1 MATSPWS
8 LIFDDGAGRMSV
20 PARDLAHGSALR
32 IARWW
37 HSQHN
42 TATDRTPL
50 ARMLPS
56 VIGGPACD
64 RGRALIPGEDTASA
78 GRSERCR
85 AAKGCWTGTLSLG
98 AMARGGPAGKPKA
111 PGLSERGSCTRP
123 QKTVWTCATTQ
134 MDPTR
139 SGRRQWPRWGL
150 GKPPLFQ
157 SYGQPPRI
165 VLSLWAR
172 DFFFDTFR
180 RTMANVLDH
189 IRRMR
194 SSHLVG
200 LGFAL
205 LALMAIYYFKDEAIH
220 WYAYDR
226 HAANVD
232 ISVSATN
239 GQCETADHPLSI
251 SITNS
256 SSRAI
261 DRTTFSFVAKIP
273 GHSTNIVNGYSS
285 TDTIIPPRHVLTQ
298 CHALPRFFNSYDK
311 RAEFRELEWSIEELQ
326 FTFGQ

>member
-1 MATSPWS
+1 
-8 LIFDDGAGRMSV
+8 
-20 PARDLAHGSALR
+20 
-32 IARWW
+32 
-37 HSQHN
+37 
-42 TATDRTPL
+42 
-50 ARMLPS
+50 
-56 VIGGPACD
+56 
-64 RGRALIPGEDTASA
+64 
-78 GRSERCR
+78 
-85 AAKGCWTGTLSLG
+85 
-98 AMARGGPAGKPKA
+98 MARGGPGGKPKA
-111 PGLSERGSCTRP
+111 PGLSERGSCPRP
-123 QKTVWTCATTQ
+123 QKAFCATCATTQ
-134 MDPTR
+134 MDPAR

-205 LALMAIYYFKDEAIH
+205 LALILPAAAIYYFKDQAIR
-220 WYAYDR
+220 WYTYDR

-232 ISVSATN
+232 ISVSVTN
-239 GQCETADHPLSI
+239 GRCETADHPLSV

-256 SSRAI
+256 SSRTI
-261 DRTTFSFVAKIP
+261 DRTTFRFVAKIP
-273 GHSTNIVNGYSS
+273 GHSSNIVNGYSS
-285 TDTIIPPRHVLTQ
+285 TDTILQPGYVLTQ
-298 CHALPRFFNSYDK
+298 CHALPQFDFNSYDK
-311 RAEFRELEWSIEELQ
+311 RGEFRELEWSIEDLQ